1 MRIILKFLF
10 KNIKENKFR
19 SFLILFSV
27 TISSALILASNAMTN
42 SLNKT
47 YMKQIRASIGSAEI
61 YISPNSKSPSPF
73 VDIKE
78 NKEFSDKLGY
88 IVPVLKGN
96 GSYKVSNDEEKKL
109 SINGYDY
116 DDLEKIN
123 PISLKESANVEPF
136 KGKKAIIGTKFAQEN
151 GFKIGDSIT
160 IKINDANYK
169 FNIVAIANNESLFFN
184 ENDTVT
190 FLVPRDFMDTILNA
204 NNRGNVVYLK
214 TKTGEDKQKL
224 IDDLRKEYNKYDVRE
239 TMTEDDLKR
248 NTAMVS
254 QSMKMMSIVVL
265 LMSSFIIYT
274 AFKVIVLE
282 RLPIIGTFRSIGA
295 TKKTTDF
302 ILLGESFLY
311 GIIGGSIGSV
321 LGIAVLYLLCMMIMK
336 GDFNISLKPSD
347 FITSFLLAIVLSLVS
362 SAIPIIKAMKYSLK
376 DIILNDVSKEGK
388 YKIWKQVLGIFLII
402 IFNIAPRVADSN
414 LLALIGP
421 LSLLF
426 ELIGI
431 ILIVPLLTKIVSII
445 LGKVLGKIFG
455 NEGVLAVKNLRENK
469 SVLNNIS
476 ILALGISV
484 VLMISIISSSLVVE
498 IGDAYTNTFKYDVW
512 VSGSNLNDDFRR
524 VLEKEDGINESYGAY
539 SANNVDIEG
548 KNDKIMWISG
558 VQNNKH
564 FDYYKFDFIGNQ
576 AEITSKLD
584 EDRNIIISTT
594 LRDKYKYK
602 ENDIVNLKFNNSTKG
617 YKGYKII
624 GFIDTMMD
632 DGSFALVS
640 SKYLKEDAKA
650 KYYSDILIKTN
661 KDPVLVEKQLQKK
674 FTSKKLFIKSIVNM
688 KNDNI
693 KQNQQ
698 FMNMLEVFAVM
709 AMIIGSF
716 GVLNNFI
723 ISFMERRRSFAVLR
737 SVGMSKIQNLKIL
750 FIEALTGGAIGGL
763 IGAFGGAVLCFVIPY
778 VIKGLA
784 GINFN
789 IHYEASTFSAAFMAG
804 VLVSLFA
811 SVGPSLKSSKLDI
824 IQAIKYE

>member
-1 MRIILKFLF
+1 MKIILRFLF
-10 KNIKENKFR
+10 RNIKENKFR

-78 NKEFSDKLGY
+78 NKEFSDKLEY
-88 IVPVLKGN
+88 TVPVLKGN
-96 GSYKVSNDEEKKL
+96 GSYKGSNDEEKKL

-116 DDLEKIN
+116 NELAQMN
-123 PISLKESANVEPF
+123 PISLKESTNVEPF
-136 KGKKAIIGTKFAQEN
+136 KGKKAIISTKFAQEN

-184 ENDTVT
+184 ENDTFT
-190 FLVPRDFMDTILNA
+190 FLIPRDFMDTIVDA
-204 NNRGNVVYLK
+204 NNKGNVVYLK
-214 TKTGEDKQKL
+214 TKTSENKQNL
-224 IDDLRKEYNKYDVRE
+224 IDSLRKEYDKYDVRE
-239 TMTEDDLKR
+239 TMTEEDLNR
-248 NTAMVS
+248 NNAMVS

-265 LMSSFIIYT
+265 LMSCFIIYT

-295 TKKTTDF
+295 TKKITDF

-311 GIIGGSIGSV
+311 GIIGGAIGSV
-321 LGIAVLYLLCMMIMK
+321 LGVGVLYLLCAMIMK
-336 GDFNISLKPSD
+336 GNFNISLKPSD
-347 FITSFLLAIVLSLVS
+347 FITSFLLAIILSLVS

-376 DIILNDVSKEGK
+376 DIILNDVAKEGK
-388 YKIWKQVLGIFLII
+388 YKIWKQVLGVILII
-402 IFNIAPRVADSN
+402 AFNIIPRVVDSN
-414 LLALIGP
+414 SLALVGP

-426 ELIGI
+426 MLIGV
-431 ILIVPLLTKIVSII
+431 ILIVPLLTRIVSMI
-445 LGKVLGKIFG
+445 LGKILGKIFG

-484 VLMISIISSSLVVE
+484 VLMISIVSSSLVIE
-498 IGDAYTNTFKYDVW
+498 IGDIYTNTFKYDVM

-524 VLEKEDGINESYGAY
+524 ILEKEEGVIESYGAY
-539 SANNVDIEG
+539 STGNVELEG

-564 FDYYKFDFIGNQ
+564 FDYYKFDVIGNQ
-576 AEITSKLD
+576 SEITKSLD
-584 EDRNIIISTT
+584 QDRNIIISTI

-602 ENDIVNLKFNNSTKG
+602 VNDIINLKFGDNTKG
-617 YKGYKII
+617 YKIV
-624 GFIDTMMD
+624 GFVDTMMEN
-632 DGSFALVS
+632 GSFAMIS
-640 SKYLKEDAKA
+640 NKYLKEDAKTR
-650 KYYSDILIKTN
+650 YFSEILLKTN
-661 KDPVLVEKQLQKK
+661 KDPVVIEKQLQKK
-674 FTSKKLFIKSIVNM
+674 FTSKKLLIRSVITM
-688 KNDNI
+688 KENNI

-698 FMNMLEVFAVM
+698 LMNMLQVFAVM

-737 SVGMSKIQNLKIL
+737 SVGMSKTQNLKIL
-750 FIEALTGGAIGGL
+750 FIEALTGGAIGGI
-763 IGAFGGAVLCFVIPY
+763 IGAFGGAILCFVIPY
-778 VIKGLA
+778 VIKGIA
-784 GINFN
+784 GVKFN
-789 IHYEASTFSAAFMAG
+789 IHYEASTFIIAFMAG
-804 VLVSLFA
+804 VLVSLVA